1 MNGICNYCIY
11 VLQSKK
17 DKSIY
22 IGYANDLKR
31 RIKEHNNGLC
41 SSTRDKAPFRVVAYE
56 AYSSEEDART
66 RERRLKQFKNAY
78 KELLKRIDNC
88 LEK

>member
-1 MNGICNYCIY
+1 MQG
-11 VLQSKK
+11 KK

-22 IGYANDLKR
+22 IGYTNDLKR
-31 RIKEHNNGLC
+31 RVKEHNKGLC
-41 SSTRDKAPFRVVAYE
+41 ESTKDTGPYRVVAYE
-56 AYSSEEDART
+56 AYSYESDART

-78 KELLKRIDNC
+78 KELMKRIQNC

>member
-1 MNGICNYCIY
+1 M
-11 VLQSKK
+11 QSKK

-22 IGYANDLKR
+22 IGYTNDLKR
-31 RIKEHNNGLC
+31 RVEEHNKGLC
-41 SSTRDKAPFRVVAYE
+41 DSTKDTGPYRVVTYE
-56 AYSSEEDART
+56 AYSSEIDARN

-78 KELLKRIDNC
+78 KELMKRIQNC